1 MAKNISEL
9 LDRFYDLANGA
20 EGSLA
25 EVLVNDFD
33 MGIAPGFPYGGD
45 YHGMD
50 DVGGFFKNYK
60 SHFDS
65 WSVAVD
71 RYIGVDDE
79 NMVVTGSYTAVASDT
94 GKEFTMETA
103 HVWTAKDGMLTS
115 LKQYCD
121 TAILSDAMDHAVPV
135 KS

>member
-1 MAKNISEL
+1 MSTDIREL
-9 LDRFYDLANGA
+9 LNRFYDLANGA
-20 EGSLA
+20 EGSLT
-25 EVLVNDFD
+25 EVLVDDFS
-33 MGIAPGFPYGGD
+33 MGIALGFPYGGD
-45 YHGMD
+45 YRGME
-50 DVGGFFKNYK
+50 DVAGFFKNYK

-71 RYIGVDDE
+71 RYIPVNDE
-79 NMVVTGSYTAVASDT
+79 NMVMTGSYTAVASDT

-121 TAILSDAMDHAVPV
+121 TAILSDAMDHHVPMR
-135 KS
+135 S

>member
-1 MAKNISEL
+1 MSKGIREL

-20 EGSLA
+20 EGALT
-25 EVLVNDFD
+25 EVLVENFD

-45 YHGMD
+45 YHGME

-65 WSVAVD
+65 WTVYID
-71 RYIGVDDE
+71 RFIPVNDE
-79 NMVVTGSYTAVASDT
+79 SMIATGGYAAVASET
-94 GKEFTMETA
+94 GKKFEMETA

-121 TAILSDAMDHAVPV
+121 TAILSAAMDHKVPT
-135 KS
+135 KP